1 MRFLFMDKQND
12 RIGFCCILSEKSK
25 EYKVNNTFNGIN
37 SFKSDKGLIKT
48 SEKVLYNLTSTY
60 NILDYCKNNNLKLYR
75 MTSELFPFMEFYNL
89 EDLPSWSRIKTLLL
103 KIGNKAKRYDI
114 RLSFHPDKL
123 SMSNMVDDKKV
134 SVSVDRINKHA
145 LIMDSMDLEMTTF
158 YHINIHIFSYKEK
171 QKAMDKFI
179 ENFALLSESS
189 KKRLTLENDDYAT
202 GFTVKDLSYISNI
215 VNIPIVF
222 DSHHHNCHNINI
234 DGSELKVDDAIM
246 LAKKSWG
253 CIKPI
258 AHHSSSKKLYEDT
271 TARDKAHADYIYTKF
286 PSNGFD
292 LEIEAKAKEVA
303 VFKYKKEY
311 NIE

>member
-1 MRFLFMDKQND
+1 MEKNKN
-12 RIGFCCILSEKSK
+12 RIGFCCILSEKTK

-48 SEKVLYNLTSTY
+48 SEKVLANLTSTY
-60 NILDYCKNNNLKLYR
+60 NMLDYCHTNNINLYR

-89 EDLPSWSRIKTLLL
+89 EDLPNWTRIKTLLL

-134 SVSVDRINKHA
+134 AVSVDRINKHA
-145 LIMDSMDLEMTTF
+145 LIMDYMGLEMTPF

-171 QKAMDKFI
+171 QKAMVKFI
-179 ENFALLSESS
+179 ENFELLSESS
-189 KKRLTLENDDYAT
+189 KKRLTLENDDYDT
-202 GFTVKDLSYISNI
+202 GFTVKDLSYVSNI

-222 DSHHHNCHNINI
+222 DSHHHNCHNTNI
-234 DGSELKVDDAIM
+234 DGSELTVGDATM
-246 LAKKSWG
+246 LAKQSWG
-253 CIKPI
+253 NIKPI
-258 AHHSSSKKLYEDT
+258 AHHSSSKRLYEDA

-292 LEIEAKAKEVA
+292 LEIEAKAKELA

-311 NIE
+311 GVG